1 MIPLNKKRQKMVT
14 DMKRAKNN
22 AFAILEIESMQT
34 KPKDNTFA
42 TLLELLKSLEFSN
55 VLFYDKSSS
64 LFLDNEYNSIN
75 KISTPKNIIHSLQ
88 NQSLINLKSD
98 FLYCFTS
105 KETWSILNK
114 KYENT
119 YYIPED
125 TNLNKQK
132 KYLTESL
139 SHQISD
145 PKEALLELVKL
156 AKRYKHL
163 DSIKSVP
170 MNGIY
175 LLFEKGE
182 QEEGIDRV
190 VRVGTHTGTDLLPA
204 RLNQHYEIEN
214 KDRSIFRTNLG
225 RALLNDRNDSY
236 LNVWS
241 RNNTTRKIRAMNL
254 PFRII
259 EKEVL
264 LEKEVSN
271 IIQNNF
277 SFSIIEV
284 QNKDYRLYLETAL
297 IASFAYAKIKPSQNW
312 LGHKS
317 PVKKIRESGLWQV
330 QGILRTPIN
339 AYDLAYIKDHLIFL

>member
-1 MIPLNKKRQKMVT
+1 MVI
-14 DMKRAKNN
+14 DMKCAKNN
-22 AFAILEIESMQT
+22 VFAILEIESIQT
-34 KPKDNTFA
+34 KLKDNKFDTLRE
-42 TLLELLKSLEFSN
+42 LLESLNFEKI
-55 VLFYDKSSS
+55 LFYDKSSH
-64 LFLDNEYNSIN
+64 LFLDKKYTSIN
-75 KISTPKNIIHSLQ
+75 EIINPKNIIHSLQ
-88 NQSLINLKSD
+88 NQNLINMTCDS
-98 FLYCFTS
+98 LYCFTS

-114 KYENT
+114 KYENA
-119 YYIPED
+119 YFIPED
-125 TNLNKQK
+125 LNVIKQK
-132 KYLTESL
+132 KYLTEALNS
-139 SHQISD
+139 QISD
-145 PKEALLELVKL
+145 PKVALLELVKL

-163 DSIKSVP
+163 DSLESVP

-182 QEEGIDRV
+182 QEDGIDRV
-190 VRVGTHTGTDLLPA
+190 VRVGTHTGTDLLTA

-236 LNVWS
+236 LEVWS
-241 RNNTTRKIRAMNL
+241 RNNTTRKVRAMNL

-259 EKEVL
+259 EKESL
-264 LEKEVSN
+264 LEKEIST

-297 IASFAYAKIKPSQNW
+297 IASFAFAKIKPSESW
-312 LGHKS
+312 LGYKS